1 MKLKLYHHFITIMKR
16 LFFLITLLSVF
27 ELGLSA
33 QNAGRAKQILD
44 QTSAVLSNKGGA
56 SAQFT
61 ITTPGVGTT
70 TGQITIK
77 GNKFTATTP
86 KAAIWYDGKTQWTY
100 MSKTEEVNVSNPDE
114 SQQAQMNP
122 YKFITLYKNGY
133 RLGMKETN
141 GGYEIHLTALN
152 RGRSI
157 QEMFITINKSYIPT
171 NVRLKEGKQWST
183 ITISNY
189 KSSNVDDRVF
199 TFPSKDYPNAELIDL
214 R

>member
-122 YKFITLYKNGY
+122 YKFITDMRYTSLPS
-133 RLGMKETN
+133 
-141 GGYEIHLTALN
+141 TAVAASRRCSLPST
-152 RGRSI
+152 RV
-157 QEMFITINKSYIPT
+157 TYPPT
-171 NVRLKEGKQWST
+171 CV
-183 ITISNY
+183 
-189 KSSNVDDRVF
+189 
-199 TFPSKDYPNAELIDL
+199 
-214 R
+214 

>member
-1 MKLKLYHHFITIMKR
+1 MKKTA
-16 LFFLITLLSVF
+16 LIIALLSLLT
-27 ELGLSA
+27 LGATA
-33 QNAGRAKQILD
+33 QNASRAKQILD
-44 QTSAVLSNKGGA
+44 QTAAQLSNKGGA

-70 TGQITIK
+70 NGHITIK
-77 GNKFTATTP
+77 GSKFTATTP
-86 KAAIWYDGKTQWTY
+86 QAAIWYDGKTQWTY
-100 MSKTEEVNVSNPDE
+100 MSKTEEVNVSNPNE

-133 RLGMKETN
+133 RLGMKESKGN
-141 GGYEIHLTALN
+141 YEVHLKALN

-157 QEMFITINKSYIPT
+157 QEMYITINKNYIPT
-171 NVRLKEGKQWST
+171 NIRMKEGKNWST
-183 ITISNY
+183 ITISNF